1 MALVTSQS
9 TLPDFEHEYHTVI
22 VDSFD
27 GIATNNNTFSVFLQ
41 TPLENIVQAQLIT
54 ANISIAAAERVC
66 HISIDELDTIFT
78 QRTSNVVNGQSNF
91 SVLNRNFGTL
101 VKTGDY
107 SSTHLV
113 FKNEYPVMQQYV
125 NPIRK
130 LDRLSI
136 TLRSGDAT
144 SSVIDTNNE
153 DSIFVFRFVCKKR
166 NLPY

>member
-27 GIATNNNTFSVFLQ
+27 GTATNNNAFSVYLQ

-54 ANISIAAAERVC
+54 ANISVASIERVC

-78 QRTSNVVNGQSNF
+78 QRASSSVNGQSDRQI
-91 SVLNRNFGTL
+91 LNRNFGTL

-107 SSTHLV
+107 NTTHLV

-125 NPIRK
+125 APIRK
-130 LDRLSI
+130 LDRLTI

-144 SSVIDTNNE
+144 SSVID
-153 DSIFVFRFVCKKR
+153 DSNANSVVVFRFVCKKR

>member
-27 GIATNNNTFSVFLQ
+27 GTATNNNAFSVFLQ
-41 TPLENIVQAQLIT
+41 TPLKNIVQAQLIT
-54 ANISIAAAERVC
+54 ANIRLAAAERVC

-107 SSTHLV
+107 NTTHLV

-125 NPIRK
+125 SPIRK

-136 TLRSGDAT
+136 TFRSGDAT
-144 SSVIDTNNE
+144 SSVIQNDN
-153 DSIFVFRFVCKKR
+153 DSILVFRFVCKKR
-166 NLPY
+166 NLPF

>member
-27 GIATNNNTFSVFLQ
+27 GTATNNNAFSVYLQ

-54 ANISIAAAERVC
+54 ANISVASIERVC
-66 HISIDELDTIFT
+66 HISIDELNTVFT
-78 QRTSNVVNGQSNF
+78 QRASSSVNGQSERQI
-91 SVLNRNFGTL
+91 LNRNFGTL

-107 SSTHLV
+107 NTTHLV

-125 NPIRK
+125 APIRK

-144 SSVIDTNNE
+144 SSIIDNNN

>member
-27 GIATNNNTFSVFLQ
+27 GTATNNNAFTVFLQ
-41 TPLENIVQAQLIT
+41 TPIENIVQAQLIT
-54 ANISIAAAERVC
+54 ANIRLASAERVC
-66 HISIDELDTIFT
+66 HVSINELDTIFT
-78 QRTSNVVNGQSNF
+78 QRASSSVNGQADKQI
-91 SVLNRNFGTL
+91 LNRNFGTL

-107 SSTHLV
+107 NSTHLV
-113 FKNEYPVMQQYV
+113 FKNEYPVMQQYI

-144 SSVIDTNNE
+144 SSVIDTNN